1 MLRATWRGLETWHCW
16 MPRPYW
22 RASPRP
28 YPTELA
34 RGRGGGG
41 PASKRVVVAYGFW
54 IFILSDMI
62 MFSAL
67 FAAYAVLRDNT
78 AGGPTGA
85 ELFDLRNVFIETMVL
100 LVSSYTCGLGA
111 LSAERRQ
118 PGRFL
123 AFAVLR
129 GNTAGGPT
137 GAELFNLRN
146 VFIETMCLLFSSY
159 TCGLGALSAERR
171 QPGRLLIFAVFTFVL
186 GAAFLFIE
194 VSEFARMVEN
204 GAGPS
209 RSAFLSA
216 FFTLVGTHGI
226 HVASGLIALIY
237 LVAQVIAKGLRAPVL
252 RRLLCWSLFWHALD
266 IVWVGVFTLVYLMG
280 D

>member
-1 MLRATWRGLETWHCW
+1 MTIATLERA
-16 MPRPYW
+16 
-22 RASPRP
+22 
-28 YPTELA
+28 PTESRTGLA

-54 IFILSDMI
+54 IFILGDMI

-67 FAAYAVLRDNT
+67 FAAY
-78 AGGPTGA
+78 
-85 ELFDLRNVFIETMVL
+85 
-100 LVSSYTCGLGA
+100 
-111 LSAERRQ
+111 
-118 PGRFL
+118 
-123 AFAVLR
+123 AVLR

-146 VFIETMCLLFSSY
+146 VFIETMCLLLSSY

-171 QPGRLLIFAVFTFVL
+171 QPARFLIFAVLTFVL

-194 VSEFARMVEN
+194 ATEFARMVAT

-209 RSAFLSA
+209 RSGFLSA
-216 FFTLVGTHGI
+216 FFTLVGTHGV
-226 HVASGLIALIY
+226 HVTGGLIALVY
-237 LVAQVIAKGLRAPVL
+237 LSAQTIAKGLQAAVL

-280 D
+280 APQ

>member
-1 MLRATWRGLETWHCW
+1 MAIAAIDRAPT
-16 MPRPYW
+16 
-22 RASPRP
+22 SV
-28 YPTELA
+28 PTELA

-41 PASKRVVVAYGFW
+41 PAPKRTVVAYGFW

-67 FAAYAVLRDNT
+67 FAAYAVLRGNT

-85 ELFDLRNVFIETMVL
+85 ELFNLRSVFIETMCL
-100 LVSSYTCGLGA
+100 LLSSYTCGLGA

-118 PGRFL
+118 PASFL
-123 AFAVLR
+123 IF
-129 GNTAGGPT
+129 
-137 GAELFNLRN
+137 
-146 VFIETMCLLFSSY
+146 
-159 TCGLGALSAERR
+159 GAL
-171 QPGRLLIFAVFTFVL
+171 TFVL

-194 VSEFARMVEN
+194 VSEFAHMVER

-209 RSAFLSA
+209 RSGFLSA
-216 FFTLVGTHGI
+216 FFTLVGMHGV
-226 HVASGLIALIY
+226 HVASGLIAFVY
-237 LVAQVIAKGLRAPVL
+237 LVAQVIANGLRAAVL

-280 D
+280 AS

>member
-1 MLRATWRGLETWHCW
+1 MTVATIDKA
-16 MPRPYW
+16 PP
-22 RASPRP
+22 AV
-28 YPTELA
+28 PTQLA

-41 PASKRVVVAYGFW
+41 PATKRTVVAYGFW
-54 IFILSDMI
+54 IFILSDMV

-67 FAAYAVLRDNT
+67 FA
-78 AGGPTGA
+78 
-85 ELFDLRNVFIETMVL
+85 
-100 LVSSYTCGLGA
+100 
-111 LSAERRQ
+111 
-118 PGRFL
+118 

-159 TCGLGALSAERR
+159 TAGLGALSAERR
-171 QPGRLLIFAVFTFVL
+171 QPARFLIFAGLTFVL

-194 VSEFARMVEN
+194 VTEFAGMVAK

-216 FFTLVGTHGI
+216 FFTLVGTHGV
-226 HVASGLIALIY
+226 HVAGGLIALIY
-237 LVAQVIAKGLRAPVL
+237 LAVQVIALGLRPAVL

-280 D
+280 DFR